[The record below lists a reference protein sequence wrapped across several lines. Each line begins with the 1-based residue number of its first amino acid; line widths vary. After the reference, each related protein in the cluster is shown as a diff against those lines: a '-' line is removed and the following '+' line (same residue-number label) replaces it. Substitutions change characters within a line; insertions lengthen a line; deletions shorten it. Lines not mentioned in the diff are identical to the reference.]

1 MPASCPAA
9 RALSAK
15 TSGVSRFGGSLT
27 RSRVSAVAWASA
39 RAPASASCPSGVSAR
54 GEMMEMVVSGEVYF
68 EVFSCPGR
76 SSFFVA
82 LQE

>member
-1 MPASCPAA
+1 MPAACPAA

-15 TSGVSRFGGSLT
+15 TCGVSRFGGSLT

-39 RAPASASCPSGVSAR
+39 SAPAIASCPSGVSAR
-54 GEMMEMVVSGEVYF
+54 GETMKMLLSGEVHF
-68 EVFSCPGR
+68 EVFSWPGR